1 MSLVRSLISSCV
13 ACCSISWPATASR
26 VMVLPPQTVRAVPIS
41 CSSFPSTFTPPW
53 RRASKYASSCSGRIG
68 AASGVFSTS
77 LAAPS
82 PAAGSSAGAAATEPL
97 DSVTVS
103 DAVSVAVVLA
113 EADVVVDA
121 DGVAVTS
128 SLFTV
133 VPPHAAS
140 PMPAAARVVATSVF
154 RIRLVLPLANLTEDL
169 VDASV
174 LEGDGHSSG
183 GDFLHV

>member
-1 MSLVRSLISSCV
+1 M
-13 ACCSISWPATASR
+13 SWPATASR

-97 DSVTVS
+97 DSVAVS
-103 DAVSVAVVLA
+103 DAVSVSVSVVLA

-154 RIRLVLPLANLTEDL
+154 RIRLVLPLANLAEDL